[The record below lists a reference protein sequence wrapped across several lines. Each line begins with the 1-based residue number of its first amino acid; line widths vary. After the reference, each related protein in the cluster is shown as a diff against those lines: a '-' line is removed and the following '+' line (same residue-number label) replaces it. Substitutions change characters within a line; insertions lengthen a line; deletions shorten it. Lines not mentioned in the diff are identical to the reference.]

1 MRKRKA
7 KVLPIR
13 IYGDKLLRE
22 IAQPVEKITE
32 EIKNFIAD
40 FTLTMYEKDGVGL
53 AAPQVGRLLRI
64 LVVDPFWFTEGNEKN
79 PVVLINPK
87 FLEFEGQTDSEEG
100 CLSFPDIYEKV
111 MRAKKVVIEGLD
123 ENGKKVRYEAGE
135 LFARVLQHEYD
146 HLDGILFIDKI
157 PKLRKI
163 FIKKKLN
170 ELEKTTNKDG
180 VNIG

>member
-7 KVLPIR
+7 KILPIK
-13 IYGDKLLRE
+13 IYGDKTLRRFAE
-22 IAQPVEKITE
+22 PVEKLTDK
-32 EIKNFIAD
+32 IKDFIAD
-40 FTLTMYEKDGVGL
+40 LTFTMYEKEGVGL

-64 LVVDPFWFTEGNEKN
+64 FVVDPFWFTEGNEKK

-87 FLEFEGQTDSEEG
+87 FLEFEGQIESEEG

-111 MRAKKVVIEGLD
+111 MRAKKVVIESLD
-123 ENGKKVRYEAGE
+123 EKGEKVRYEADE

-146 HLDGILFIDKI
+146 HLDGILFIDKMS
-157 PKLRKI
+157 KLRKM

-170 ELEKTTNKDG
+170 VLQKTTNKDG

>member
-7 KVLPIR
+7 EILPVR
-13 IYGDKLLRE
+13 IYGDRSLRK
-22 IAQPVEKITE
+22 IAEPVDKITD
-32 EIKNFIAD
+32 EIKDFIANLT
-40 FTLTMYEKDGVGL
+40 FTMYEKDGVGL

-64 LVVDPFWFTEGNEKN
+64 FVVDPFWFNEENEKN

-87 FLEFEGQTDSEEG
+87 FLEFEGQTQSEEG

-111 MRAKKVVIEGLD
+111 MRAKKVVIESLN
-123 ENGKKVRYEAGE
+123 EKGKKVHYEADE

-146 HLDGILFIDKI
+146 HLDGILFIDKM
-157 PKLRKI
+157 PKLRRM
-163 FIKKKLN
+163 FLKKRLN
-170 ELEKTTNKDG
+170 DLESTTSKDG

>member
-1 MRKRKA
+1 VRKRKV
-7 KVLPIR
+7 KILPIK
-13 IYGDKLLRE
+13 IYGDKTLRR
-22 IAQPVEKITE
+22 IAEPVEKLTDKIKDFITDLT
-32 EIKNFIAD
+32 F
-40 FTLTMYEKDGVGL
+40 TMYEKEGVGL

-64 LVVDPFWFTEGNEKN
+64 FVVDPFWFTEGSEKN
-79 PVVLINPK
+79 PIVLINPK
-87 FLEFEGQTDSEEG
+87 FLEFEGQTESEEG

-123 ENGKKVRYEAGE
+123 EKGKKVRYEADE

-163 FIKKKLN
+163 FIKKRLS
-170 ELEKTTNKDG
+170 ELESTTSKDG